1 MTAAKAPNLDWI
13 NSLRLIALFAV
24 IVLHVS
30 AIPLAQY
37 GHEPV
42 SIWLVSDFYNMLVR
56 FAVPV
61 FLMIT
66 GSLLLHREYEFVP
79 FLKKRLSRVV
89 VPFLFWS
96 LVYIWYSWYN
106 EEMVFNGTTWA
117 NVKQVL
123 HQLKYGSSYH
133 LWYVYMLIGLY
144 FFIPIIGKFVRN
156 ANKREVEYFLAVW
169 LIVMILT
176 QPVVSSINPQVDV
189 HYFTGYAGYLVL
201 GHYLTFYVNYSK
213 RIVLKMWALFLVLL
227 IIAVIGTY
235 LLYKHNTLTTLL
247 YEPLSPTI
255 VLLSS
260 SAFLLGRFIK
270 VQMPAFIL
278 KAKNFACEY
287 NFGIYL
293 CHALILYF
301 LDEPFGI
308 SYKLCMPLISI
319 PVTAIICFMLSL
331 LLVWLLS
338 KIPFAGKWLAGI

>member
-1 MTAAKAPNLDWI
+1 MTTTKSQNLDWI

-30 AIPLAQY
+30 AIPLGQY
-37 GHEPV
+37 GH
-42 SIWLVSDFYNMLVR
+42 ITINAWLAADFYNALVR

-61 FLMIT
+61 FVMIT
-66 GSLLLHREYEFVP
+66 GALTLHREYEFSA
-79 FLKKRLSRVV
+79 FLKKRLTRVV

-96 LVYIWYSWYN
+96 LVYVWYAWYN
-106 EEMVFNGTTWA
+106 EELVFNGDTWA

-123 HQLKYGSSYH
+123 HRLKYGSSYH

-144 FFIPIIGKFVRN
+144 FFIPVISKFVRN
-156 ANKREVEYFLAVW
+156 ATRREVEYFLVMW
-169 LIVMILT
+169 LVIMILS
-176 QPVVSSINPQVDV
+176 QPVISAINPQVDL
-189 HYFTGYAGYLVL
+189 HYFAGYAGYLVL

-213 RIVLKMWALFLVLL
+213 RLIVWMRVLFFTML
-227 IIAVIGTY
+227 IIITTGTY
-235 LLYKHNTLTTLL
+235 LLYKYTRFITLL
-247 YEPLSPTI
+247 YEPIGPTI

-260 SAFLLGRFIK
+260 SVFLLGRFTK
-270 VQMPAFIL
+270 VQLPAFLL

-293 CHALILYF
+293 SHALILYF

-308 SYKLCMPLISI
+308 SFNLCTPLISI

-338 KIPFAGKWLAGI
+338 KIPFVGKWLAGI